1 MEEKIKQKK
10 GTTTVGIVCKDSIV
24 LAADKRASMGWL
36 IANKDIEKIFQISNW
51 LALTVA
57 GSVSDAFS
65 LAKLLKAELDLYRLN
80 TGVEP
85 TLSVAANLLG
95 NIAFGGY
102 KSYMPY
108 LIQMIVGGLD
118 DKDTFALYDVDPSGA
133 ALRNTKFT
141 STGSGSP
148 MVFGVLED
156 SYREGMAVDEGVQ
169 LAIRCVNA
177 AMKRDVFSG
186 EGIDVIV
193 IDRKGFRRIEKEK
206 IASTIKARNN
216 Q

>member
-1 MEEKIKQKK
+1 MGDEKIKQKK
-10 GTTTVGIVCKDSIV
+10 GTTTVGIVCRDGIV

-36 IANKDIEKIFQISNW
+36 IANKDVEKIFQLSSW
-51 LALTVA
+51 LALTIA

-65 LAKLLKAELDLYRLN
+65 LAKLLKAELDLYRMN
-80 TGVEP
+80 SGIEP

-102 KSYMPY
+102 KSYTPY
-108 LIQMIVGGLD
+108 LTQMIIGGLD
-118 DKDTFALYDVDPSGA
+118 DKETFALYDVDPSGA
-133 ALRNTKFT
+133 VLRNTKFT
-141 STGSGSP
+141 TTGSGSP

-156 SYREGMAVDEGVQ
+156 SYREGISTEEGVQ
-169 LAIRCVNA
+169 LAIRSVSA

-193 IDRKGFRRIEKEK
+193 IDKKGYRRIEKEK
-206 IASTIKARNN
+206 IASAIKVK
-216 Q
+216 